1 MINEIKSVANRL
13 RGLRDVLD
21 VTVEQAAQACD
32 VSVEQYLKYESGHS
46 DIPLGILDSMAKKF
60 NFDVSTLIS
69 GEEPHNKSYFVTKL
83 GEEGSVDRHA
93 DYEYL
98 YHGQGFA
105 GRKIDPYV
113 VSVPPRD
120 TDDIH
125 FNQHPGQEFDFVI
138 EGKLKVVVDSKEF
151 VLLPGESVIF
161 DAKKPHGFVSL
172 DGTTAKFL
180 AIVI

>member
-1 MINEIKSVANRL
+1 MVNEIKSVAERIV
-13 RGLRDVLD
+13 GLRDVLD
-21 VTVEQAAQACD
+21 ISVEEAAKACN
-32 VSVEQYLKYESGHS
+32 VSVEQYLKYESGES
-46 DIPLGILDSMAKKF
+46 DIPLGILDSMAKAFKI
-60 NFDVSTLIS
+60 DVSTLIS
-69 GEEPHNKSYFVTKL
+69 GEEPRNKSYFVTKL
-83 GEEGSVDRHA
+83 GEEGSVNRHA

-98 YHGQGFA
+98 CHGQGFE

-120 TDDIH
+120 TEEIN

-151 VLLPGESVIF
+151 VLVPGESVIF
-161 DAKKPHGFVSL
+161 DAKKPHGFLSL
-172 DGTTAKFL
+172 DGTTARFL